1 MARHSRWAF
10 PRSKEPLSTQHPRPL
25 FVRNLGAGPLLEIF
39 LVAAVA
45 AVLSVRFILSATG
58 YPQLGGGGLHI
69 AHLLWGGALMLGAML
84 LALTYLGRR
93 IARTV
98 SVVGGL
104 GFGLF
109 IDELGKFVTSSNN
122 YFFRPAIAIMYIV
135 FVLLFL
141 WWRNLERHR
150 TWGEETYLAN
160 ALLLLQEAAVHDLD
174 PTEKH
179 HLLRWLRLSG
189 RAGSGLLGDT
199 GRGVASRPPDVRQR
213 STLAR
218 FWRAGK
224 NRIGSVLRSHWMAR
238 AVVVVLILRNIGA
251 VLTMTALIA
260 GLVHGV
266 GNLTQDELPLALAGT
281 ISAAF
286 VLIGAGYLIAG
297 SRLRAYRW
305 FKRSVLASIILTDL
319 FLFYFVQL
327 GALSN
332 LAVDLILLIS
342 LEAMIDSEH
351 RREAEALAEP

>member
-1 MARHSRWAF
+1 
-10 PRSKEPLSTQHPRPL
+10 
-25 FVRNLGAGPLLEIF
+25 
-39 LVAAVA
+39 
-45 AVLSVRFILSATG
+45 
-58 YPQLGGGGLHI
+58 
-69 AHLLWGGALMLGAML
+69 
-84 LALTYLGRR
+84 
-93 IARTV
+93 
-98 SVVGGL
+98 VVGGL

-109 IDELGKFVTSSNN
+109 IDELGKFVTSAND
-122 YFFRPAIAIMYIV
+122 YFFRPAIAIMYVV

-160 ALLLLQEAAVHDLD
+160 ALVLLQEAAVHDLD

-189 RAGSGLLGDT
+189 RAGSGLLGDI

-213 STLAR
+213 STFAR
-218 FWRAGK
+218 WWRTGR
-224 NRIGSVLRSHWMAR
+224 NRVGSVLRSRWMAR

-266 GNLTQDELPLALAGT
+266 GSLTQDELPLALAGT

-286 VLIGAGYLIAG
+286 VLIGTGYLIAG

-305 FKRSVLASIILTDL
+305 FKRSVLASIFLTDL

-332 LAVDLILLIS
+332 LAVDLVLLIS
-342 LEAMIDSEH
+342 LEAIIDREH